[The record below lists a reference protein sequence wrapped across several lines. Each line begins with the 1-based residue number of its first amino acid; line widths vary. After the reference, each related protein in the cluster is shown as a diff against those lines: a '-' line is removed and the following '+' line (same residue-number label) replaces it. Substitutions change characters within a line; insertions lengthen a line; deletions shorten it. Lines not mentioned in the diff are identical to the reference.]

1 MQELA
6 ARGLEAKDRNDWKA
20 GYDLLTKAIDEE
32 PENPEL
38 LSAIAQCAW
47 WLQRYDRAFEYR
59 HRAYAACY
67 RIGDRANAA
76 RVAVKLACDY
86 FGERGQL
93 AVAKGWLSSAA
104 ELLSEC
110 PECRAHAELELARG
124 LQTPL
129 ASQGPKLQALDRAIQ
144 LARRYGARDVEMMAS
159 HAKGQVLIAHGRIDE
174 GLELM
179 DRAAAAAVG
188 EHFGPYASTVIYCQT
203 IAACEAMGDLER
215 ATEWSEVTL
224 EHSERNAV
232 KGWPDSCRVHRAAIL
247 RLRGAW
253 AEAEAEARLVVDV
266 LRATP
271 GVYALAVGE
280 LAEIQRRRGDLET
293 AWGLAAEAVAAGTPP
308 EPTLSLLV
316 ADREGVEAAY
326 YRLAKALRVRA
337 PNRFYRA
344 WLIPA
349 FTEIAILC
357 GRPEAA
363 EKYVADLE
371 ESAAL
376 ARTPFLLAFADSARG
391 RLLAAQGDLPTA
403 RSKLEA
409 AVERWTKTAVPFE
422 AARDRLALAELL
434 LAAGDRAGAAT
445 EAGEAVTG
453 LARLGAAAELAKA
466 RRLLART
473 LKSRGAYP
481 LPGGLSR
488 RELEVVG
495 LIGRGLSSAEIAPR
509 LFISKRTADSH
520 VDHIRNKL
528 GLGSRKA
535 IAAWAAAQGL
545 VRAD

>member
-1 MQELA
+1 M
-6 ARGLEAKDRNDWKA
+6 RGLEAKERNDWEA
-20 GYDLLTKAIDEE
+20 AYDLLTRAIDEE
-32 PENPEL
+32 PENSEL
-38 LSAIAQCAW
+38 LAALAQCAW
-47 WLQRYDRAFEYR
+47 WLQRYDRSFEYR
-59 HRAYAACY
+59 QRAYAAYY
-67 RIGDRANAA
+67 RIADRVNAA
-76 RVAVKLACDY
+76 RIAVKLACDY
-86 FGERGQL
+86 FGLRRQL
-93 AVAKGWLSSAA
+93 AVARGWLASAA

-110 PECRAHAELELARG
+110 PECHAHAELELARG
-124 LQTPL
+124 LLVPL

-159 HAKGQVLIAHGRIDE
+159 HAKGQVLIAHGRPDE

-203 IAACEAMGDLER
+203 IAACETMGDLER
-215 ATEWSEVTL
+215 ATEWSDVTL

-232 KGWPDSCRVHRAAIL
+232 KGLPDSCRVHRAAIL

-253 AEAEAEARLVVDV
+253 AEAEAEARLVVDI

-271 GVYALAVGE
+271 DVYALAVGE

-316 ADREGVEAAY
+316 AEREGVEAAY
-326 YRLAKALRVRA
+326 YRLARALRVRA

-349 FTEIAILC
+349 FTEIAIAC

-363 EKYVADLE
+363 EKHVADLE

-376 ARTPFLLAFADSARG
+376 AGTTFLLASADSARG
-391 RLLAAQGDLPTA
+391 RLLAAQGELPA
-403 RSKLEA
+403 AKSKLEA
-409 AVERWTKTAVPFE
+409 AVERWNKTAVPFE

-445 EAGEAVTG
+445 ELGEAVKG
-453 LARLGAAAELAKA
+453 LERLGAAAELAKA
-466 RRLLART
+466 RMLLART
-473 LKSRGAYP
+473 VTSRGAHP
-481 LPGGLSR
+481 LPGGLTR
-488 RELEVVG
+488 RELEIVG

-535 IAAWAAAQGL
+535 IAAWAVAQGL